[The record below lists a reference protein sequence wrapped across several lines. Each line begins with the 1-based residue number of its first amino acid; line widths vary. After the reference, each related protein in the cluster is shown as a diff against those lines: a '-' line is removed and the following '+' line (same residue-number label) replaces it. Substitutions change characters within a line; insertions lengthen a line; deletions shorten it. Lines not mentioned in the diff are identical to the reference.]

1 MSAPTQALTRP
12 PPTDPSM
19 SGSDARPPLPPLRDD
34 GLPTLDTGEPVL
46 ARWFVIVMLLLT
58 PVAIGVSVIA
68 WQAASREL
76 PPAIER
82 RSVGTE
88 RVTTERG
95 AALFPAAEASEPGPG
110 CAEDVLLTGDRSAV
124 SAARRALSATCQLI
138 ESGQFPLAAAGFDAW
153 LAAGALTRVGTF
165 ERSGV
170 DASAR
175 EEDGRITLELNA
187 RYLFEDAT
195 RAAPV
200 VVHQLGLIGQ
210 PDWPGTPVS
219 AQAEAAALAEQL
231 RACGRLSL
239 PDGVPRPCRDAQE
252 LLALGDLVGALIDV
266 GFRDAGRG

>member
-1 MSAPTQALTRP
+1 V
-12 PPTDPSM
+12 

-34 GLPTLDTGEPVL
+34 GLPTLPTGEPVL
-46 ARWFVIVMLLLT
+46 ARWFVIVMLLLV
-58 PVAIGVSVIA
+58 PVAIAVTVIA
-68 WQAASREL
+68 WQAASREP

-82 RSVGTE
+82 RSVGSAT
-88 RVTTERG
+88 VTTDRG
-95 AALFPAAEASEPGPG
+95 DALFPESDAAAPGPSCAEA
-110 CAEDVLLTGDRSAV
+110 VLLTGDRSAV

-138 ESGQFPLAAAGFDAW
+138 ARGDLPLAAAGLEVW
-153 LAAGALTRVGTF
+153 LETGAIARVGTF

-175 EEDGRITLELNA
+175 VEDGRIVLELNA

-200 VVHQLGLIGQ
+200 VVHQLALIGQ
-210 PDWPGTPVS
+210 EDWPGAPIS

-231 RACGRLSL
+231 LACGRLSL
-239 PDGVPRPCRDAQE
+239 PDGTPRPCRDAAE
-252 LLALGDLVGALIDV
+252 LIAMDDLVGALTGV

>member
-1 MSAPTQALTRP
+1 
-12 PPTDPSM
+12 M
-19 SGSDARPPLPPLRDD
+19 SGSEARPPLPPLRDD

-46 ARWFVIVMLLLT
+46 ARWFVIVMLLLV

-68 WQAASREL
+68 WQAASREP

-82 RSVGTE
+82 RSVGTADI
-88 RVTTERG
+88 TTARG
-95 AALFPAAEASEPGPG
+95 DALFPETEASEPGPG
-110 CAEDVLLTGDRSAV
+110 CEEDVLLTGDRSAV

-138 ESGQFPLAAAGFDAW
+138 GTGQFPLASAGLTAW
-153 LAAGALTRVGTF
+153 LEAGAVTRVGTF

-175 EEDGRITLELNA
+175 DEGSHIALELNA

-200 VVHQLGLIGQ
+200 VMHQLALIGR

-231 RACGRLSL
+231 RACSRLSL
-239 PDGVPRPCRDAQE
+239 PDGIPRPCRDAQE
-252 LLALGDLVGALIDV
+252 LLAIDDLVGALIDV
-266 GFRDAGRG
+266 GFRDAGHG